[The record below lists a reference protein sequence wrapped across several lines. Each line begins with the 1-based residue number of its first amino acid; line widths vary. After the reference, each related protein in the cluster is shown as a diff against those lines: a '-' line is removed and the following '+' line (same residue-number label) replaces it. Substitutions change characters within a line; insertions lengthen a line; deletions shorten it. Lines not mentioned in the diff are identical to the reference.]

1 MRSGT
6 CYRKVN
12 EENLVCDMPV
22 IGGPTFKKANC
33 CCSAFAQAWGS
44 PCEICPP
51 KNSGKLW
58 YVPYSC
64 HVKDS
69 LDLSLELYSISW
81 QPGRT
86 RSFLPYRI
94 VSFMTTLSSFG
105 LIYTFPHIPI
115 FFKPPSKFFFPY
127 NCSPESTC
135 ALLAC
140 ERFLYTACF
149 YLCKI

>member
-51 KNSGKLW
+51 KNSGKL
-58 YVPYSC
+58 YMIIIHTFFLSR
-64 HVKDS
+64 KNNS
-69 LDLSLELYSISW
+69 ADLS
-81 QPGRT
+81 R
-86 RSFLPYRI
+86 
-94 VSFMTTLSSFG
+94 VSS
-105 LIYTFPHIPI
+105 
-115 FFKPPSKFFFPY
+115 
-127 NCSPESTC
+127 
-135 ALLAC
+135 
-140 ERFLYTACF
+140 
-149 YLCKI
+149 